1 MHSIPFHHPS
11 FWGFRTIFHECSE
24 VIEIPDNPF
33 MTQKEWENQR
43 NFVTLDNLVSI
54 INLFHREWKILKKN
68 NACEDLWLFFS
79 WLEKFKRIF
88 SFSTYA
94 ICYIVSE
101 ISEKNEEVWLFLY
114 FSKEWKIRGILSLST
129 SLACLSYQ
137 SLKWIFGKIQLN
149 SKISFLKVL
158 NCSWMKVQYYAITI
172 FAMQS
177 IINSCKI
184 TEVSKRTN
192 PIYLEINTITCCQP
206 LLNQY
211 REPH

>member
-1 MHSIPFHHPS
+1 MFGSYWNTGQSFHDSKGVRESEEFCHSRQSCLNYQSFPS
-11 FWGFRTIFHECSE
+11 RMEYFEKKCLWR
-24 VIEIPDNPF
+24 
-33 MTQKEWENQR
+33 
-43 NFVTLDNLVSI
+43 FVT
-54 INLFHREWKILKKN
+54 
-68 NACEDLWLFFS
+68 FFS
-79 WLEKFKRIF
+79 WLEKIKRIF
-88 SFSTYA
+88 SFSIYA
-94 ICYIVSE
+94 ICYIVRE